1 VATEQDLGDLDQELD
16 EQQDTAQETMYLVTQ
31 TLVLSAALVSAE
43 VGVEVSDEDSRG
55 VVEVS
60 GDKECIPIQHHTTLK
75 HIQNPAKRKK
85 KPTSKTWS
93 KVWKKN

>member
-1 VATEQDLGDLDQELD
+1 LDQELD

-31 TLVLSAALVSAE
+31 TLVLSAALVPAE

-60 GDKECIPIQHHTTLK
+60 GGEECILIQHRTTLK
-75 HIQNPAKRKK
+75 HIQNPVKRKK
-85 KPTSKTWS
+85 KPTLKAWS
-93 KVWKKN
+93 KVWKKK